1 MSILS
6 AQSIRRLS
14 TNTNQPL
21 IAPFIE
27 RGVVAGKSF
36 GLSSCTYDCRI
47 AQDLTLEPLPFP
59 VIVEA
64 LFLLE
69 KGFPVGTEIGRIK
82 RLASRVTQT
91 KYKALASTIERFNFP
106 HNVCGSVL
114 DKSSYARVFITAFN
128 THLDPGWEG
137 WLTVE
142 LVNLGDTIVTYRMG
156 DPVCQ
161 IKFEWLDEPTDL
173 PYKGKYN
180 NQPDRSV
187 ESIHESD

>member
-6 AQSIRRLS
+6 AQSIKRLCVD
-14 TNTNQPL
+14 TDTPL
-21 IAPFIE
+21 ITPFVE

-36 GLSSCTYDCRI
+36 GLSACTYDCRI
-47 AQDLTLEPLPFP
+47 AQDLTLEPLPF
-59 VIVEA
+59 A
-64 LFLLE
+64 LIAELISGHAPKNF
-69 KGFPVGTEIGRIK
+69 THRI
-82 RLASRVTQT
+82 TQV
-91 KYKALASTIERFNFP
+91 KYKALASTIEKFNFP

-128 THLDPGWEG
+128 THLDPGWRG

-142 LVNLGDTIVTYRMG
+142 LVNLGETIVSYRMG

-161 IKFEWLDEPTDL
+161 VKFEWLDEPTIL

-180 NQPDRSV
+180 DQPDRPV
-187 ESIHESD
+187 ESIHESG